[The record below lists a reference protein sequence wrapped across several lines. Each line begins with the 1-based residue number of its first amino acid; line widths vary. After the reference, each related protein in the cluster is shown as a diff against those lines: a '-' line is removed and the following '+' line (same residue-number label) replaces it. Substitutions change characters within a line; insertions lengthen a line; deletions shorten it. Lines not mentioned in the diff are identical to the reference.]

1 VATRKKIIFW
11 TLARFTL
18 GPMLGLSLACSLA
31 ATGDGLKIAAIGTSL
46 TAQGG
51 WQAQLQKDMTECL
64 GVPVTVTNHARSG
77 ETSRWGIE
85 NIDVILAERP
95 DIVLI
100 EFAVNDAALNRFISL
115 SQSVENMRAIV
126 QAVRTE
132 NSRAIIIIQ
141 AMNPL
146 WGFRRWIRPFLDR
159 YIEAHATLAQELGV
173 DFVDHRPLWA
183 AYSDAEIKRM
193 VPDGAHPLPGYSASM
208 IAAHIKSWLIEK
220 YFSGRCVH

>member
-1 VATRKKIIFW
+1 
-11 TLARFTL
+11 
-18 GPMLGLSLACSLA
+18 MLSLSLACSPA
-31 ATGDGLKIAAIGTSL
+31 ATADGLKIAAIGTSL

-51 WQAQLQKDMTECL
+51 WQAPLQKEMAECL
-64 GVPVTVTNHARSG
+64 DVPVTVTNHARGG
-77 ETSRWGIE
+77 ETSRWGLQ

-126 QAVRTE
+126 RAVRAE

-146 WGFRRWIRPFLDR
+146 WGFRRWVRPFLDR
-159 YIEAHATLAQELGV
+159 YSKPMPHW
-173 DFVDHRPLWA
+173 R
-183 AYSDAEIKRM
+183 
-193 VPDGAHPLPGYSASM
+193 
-208 IAAHIKSWLIEK
+208 KSWGSISSITGP
-220 YFSGRCVH
+220 FGRHILMPR